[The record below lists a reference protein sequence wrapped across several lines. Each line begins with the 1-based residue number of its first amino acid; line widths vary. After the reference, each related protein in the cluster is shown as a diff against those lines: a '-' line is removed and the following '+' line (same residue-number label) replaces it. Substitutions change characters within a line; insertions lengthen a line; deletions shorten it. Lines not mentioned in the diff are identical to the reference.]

1 MPRRWRLGGFDGPNN
16 REMIDTLKLSK
27 GLQQSGMSSAQAD
40 VIAEALNDAQGDY
53 LTKQDLQIVKSDLER
68 QIDALELRLVKMI
81 NDSKN
86 QTLLA
91 IGLLVLAQIGLHF
104 WH

>member
-1 MPRRWRLGGFDGPNN
+1 M
-16 REMIDTLKLSK
+16 
-27 GLQQSGMSSAQAD
+27 
-40 VIAEALNDAQGDY
+40 
-53 LTKQDLQIVKSDLER
+53 TKQDLEI
-68 QIDALELRLVKMI
+68 ALNAVELRLVKLI

>member
-1 MPRRWRLGGFDGPNN
+1 
-16 REMIDTLKLSK
+16 MIDTLRLSK
-27 GLQQSGMSSAQAD
+27 GLQQAGMNPAQAD
-40 VIAEALNDAQGDY
+40 GIAEALNDAQGNY
-53 LTKQDLQIVKSDLER
+53 VTKQDLEI
-68 QIDALELRLVKMI
+68 ALNAVELRLVKLV

>member
-1 MPRRWRLGGFDGPNN
+1 
-16 REMIDTLKLSK
+16 
-27 GLQQSGMSSAQAD
+27 MSSTQAD
-40 VIAEALNDAQGDY
+40 GIAAALNDAQGEY
-53 LTKQDLQIVKSDLER
+53 VTKKDLE
-68 QIDALELRLVKMI
+68 IALNAVELRLVKLI

-91 IGLLVLAQIGLHF
+91 IGLLVLGQIGLHF

>member
-1 MPRRWRLGGFDGPNN
+1 
-16 REMIDTLKLSK
+16 MIDPLRLSK
-27 GLQQSGMSSAQAD
+27 GLQQAGMSSAQAD
-40 VIAEALNDAQGDY
+40 GIAEALKDAQGDNV
-53 LTKQDLQIVKSDLER
+53 TKQDLEI
-68 QIDALELRLVKMI
+68 ALNAVELRLVTLI
-81 NDSKN
+81 DDSKN

>member
-1 MPRRWRLGGFDGPNN
+1 V
-16 REMIDTLKLSK
+16 IDTLKLSK
-27 GLQQSGMSSAQAD
+27 GLQSAGMSQTQAD
-40 VIAEALNDAQGDY
+40 GITNALNEAQTDY
-53 LTKQDLQIVKSDLER
+53 ITKQDLQTGLT
-68 QIDALELRLVKMI
+68 QLELQLSKAI
-81 NDSKN
+81 NEARS